1 MAYTFD
7 RINTL
12 FRGKDDQGNVMGDK
26 RPKTVAS
33 GDVSSTDATGGEA
46 ATPQSFAAPSA
57 AAIQR
62 NVSKARTPEF
72 TTRIQGQIEAG
83 NTGLDTASSKYSQ
96 GYKNKD
102 YGVSADDINAAV
114 SGNAGKLASVQTRM
128 STPQYGQ
135 VEAFKPEVDT
145 EIEDA
150 ALLGSEGGT
159 KRLLARQGG
168 NKYNAGEAA
177 FDVSLLRRSPGFN
190 QIADQLSRGGK
201 ELSQKSTRLQ
211 SELPQAAQQTA
222 DTKYVAGTD
231 AARSMLGTIGKGIVN
246 PVTAKAAEISA
257 TRAGLRTTPNQKFI
271 STKDAAAKDA
281 AGKELSLLNP
291 RAAKLLGET
300 GIDPLK
306 YYGVGKDVSASD
318 LYSQDDAFK
327 FNNIQQI
334 LGGKNL
340 ITAGQGAGDDEY
352 FDDPSYTSGLI
363 SRASSLRGTRDQE
376 QNAAI
381 QKIMN
386 DATTRVNEYNNSLEG
401 EENDAFNKTK
411 YDIASQVAGI
421 DPQMLRDLQ
430 SGKKPQGQV
439 TLAPEPNGPFMP
451 FAIDQSMNS
460 GVSVSPS
467 PSVTPYQSYP
477 GMLPSQPM
485 SPGTIA
491 IGNQYDPFSQI
502 NELLKRGVDP
512 NQVINRRARLTAN
525 DVLTPEEA
533 SQINA
538 SIEDL
543 GSMQPKAKGSTDW
556 KKPVSINSD
565 ALRKIYSGR

>member
-231 AARSMLGTIGKGIVN
+231 AARSMLGTIGKGIVD
-246 PVTAKAAEISA
+246 PVNAKAAEISA

-291 RAAKLLGET
+291 RAVKEIANA
-300 GIDPLK
+300 GIDPTK

-334 LGGKNL
+334 LGGKDL

-352 FDDPSYTSGLI
+352 FDDANYTSGLV
-363 SRASSLRGTRDQE
+363 SRASNIRGVKDTESRTGVD
-376 QNAAI
+376 
-381 QKIMN
+381 KIN
-386 DATTRVNEYNNSLEG
+386 VGTSARANEYNQRLDS
-401 EENDAFNKTK
+401 EEKTK
-411 YDIASQVAGI
+411 FGQIIQSILASNPNLRSSFVDQLKGLNPADYIDERPRVDYSDVYTPEEAAQINAYYDDLGSPAPRASSKDWQRNVSVNESAINQMLADQLASDEKLSQVAG
-421 DPQMLRDLQ
+421 
-430 SGKKPQGQV
+430 
-439 TLAPEPNGPFMP
+439 N
-451 FAIDQSMNS
+451 
-460 GVSVSPS
+460 VSPS
-467 PSVTPYQSYP
+467 PGGVTIQK
-477 GMLPSQPM
+477 GTSQEQ
-485 SPGTIA
+485 A
-491 IGNQYDPFSQI
+491 IGDYATDRFKSAKDYVGDRNPF
-502 NELLKRGVDP
+502 
-512 NQVINRRARLTAN
+512 RR
-525 DVLTPEEA
+525 
-533 SQINA
+533 
-538 SIEDL
+538 
-543 GSMQPKAKGSTDW
+543 
-556 KKPVSINSD
+556 KK
-565 ALRKIYSGR
+565 

>member
-231 AARSMLGTIGKGIVN
+231 AARSMLGTIGKGIVD
-246 PVTAKAAEISA
+246 PVNAKAAEISA

-334 LGGKNL
+334 LGGKDL

-352 FDDPSYTSGLI
+352 FDDANYTSGLVSGASARRGVKDTE
-363 SRASSLRGTRDQE
+363 SRAAIDKINATAST
-376 QNAAI
+376 NAA
-381 QKIMN
+381 
-386 DATTRVNEYNNSLEG
+386 TYN
-401 EENDAFNKTK
+401 
-411 YDIASQVAGI
+411 
-421 DPQMLRDLQ
+421 Q
-430 SGKKPQGQV
+430 S
-439 TLAPEPNGPFMP
+439 LAPEESTQFKQIMEQLYGENPYL
-451 FAIDQSMNS
+451 
-460 GVSVSPS
+460 
-467 PSVTPYQSYP
+467 TPEIKNKLNALNPADY
-477 GMLPSQPM
+477 
-485 SPGTIA
+485 
-491 IGNQYDPFSQI
+491 I
-502 NELLKRGVDP
+502 NERPHVGYG
-512 NQVINRRARLTAN
+512 
-525 DVLTPEEA
+525 DVYTPEEA
-533 SQINA
+533 AQINA
-538 SIEDL
+538 YYDDL
-543 GSMQPKAKGSTDW
+543 GSPAPRVSSKNYKQG
-556 KKPVSINSD
+556 VSID
-565 ALRKIYSGR
+565 KAGMQGFIQRQTDEAIQKMKDEQARKNEDDILNAGFLDKPFRPLVDELSMGNRLTFDGISKGVDRFKKGKF